1 MKMTDFE
8 KRTREIQEKRIL
20 KEINKNFTN
29 YMRKEIPVLPVGKL
43 PRKRV
48 DN

>member
-1 MKMTDFE
+1 MTDFE

-29 YMRKEIPVLPVGKL
+29 YMRKEIPVLPVGKKKK
-43 PRKRV
+43 KRV